1 MSRRL
6 IAGKTFAIVVIGV
19 VLGAPVTASAGGDG
33 PQTATA
39 RRTVWNDRVAHWRHA
54 PRRAAV
60 NSRHYGYH
68 GGSALPPGAMVM
80 PGYVFVP
87 GRGILGAACD
97 LPTSTCPNTERDVQ

>member
-1 MSRRL
+1 MCKRL
-6 IAGKTFAIVVIGV
+6 FGGKTFAIVVIGV
-19 VLGAPVTASAGGDG
+19 VLGALATASAGGDG
-33 PQTATA
+33 SQTATA
-39 RRTVWNDRVAHWRHA
+39 RRTVWNDRVAHRRHV

-60 NSRHYGYH
+60 NSRHYGYN
-68 GGSALPPGAMVM
+68 GPSALPPGVMVM